1 MKYEKQIKEKK
12 LKLEEQQLRLEEQ
25 QLRIEE
31 QQLKKQLAL
40 KEMNDKTK

>member
-25 QLRIEE
+25 QLRRGTTI
-31 QQLKKQLAL
+31 
-40 KEMNDKTK
+40 KETNGIKRNE